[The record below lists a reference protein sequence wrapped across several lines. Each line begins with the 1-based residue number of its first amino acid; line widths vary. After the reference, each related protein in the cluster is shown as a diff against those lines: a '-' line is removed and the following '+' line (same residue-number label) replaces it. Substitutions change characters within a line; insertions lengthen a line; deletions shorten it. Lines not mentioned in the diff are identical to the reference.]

1 MMEQRDRAVTMAS
14 RMAVFSTKDIPLIRR
29 SMMNDPRPDIA
40 IGHVR
45 LLVGDVAK
53 TTEFFVKLG
62 IRTIVDHAEFAV
74 LELRGGTHLVLR
86 PWEEPDGSPVP
97 FDIMVDDIDAA
108 HRCIQGH
115 GMAVTAIN
123 RGRIHDHFEVQ
134 TPDHRALTINS
145 SHAGDRAV

>member
-1 MMEQRDRAVTMAS
+1 MS
-14 RMAVFSTKDIPLIRR
+14 
-29 SMMNDPRPDIA
+29 DPRPDIA

-45 LLVGDVAK
+45 LSVSDVAES
-53 TTEFFVKLG
+53 TAFFVKLG
-62 IRTIVDHAEFAV
+62 IRTIVEQAEFSV

-86 PWEEPDGSPVP
+86 TWDAPETSAVD

-108 HRCIQGH
+108 YAKLKGY
-115 GMAVTAIN
+115 GMAVSDIS
-123 RGRIHDHFEVQ
+123 RGRIHDNFEVQ